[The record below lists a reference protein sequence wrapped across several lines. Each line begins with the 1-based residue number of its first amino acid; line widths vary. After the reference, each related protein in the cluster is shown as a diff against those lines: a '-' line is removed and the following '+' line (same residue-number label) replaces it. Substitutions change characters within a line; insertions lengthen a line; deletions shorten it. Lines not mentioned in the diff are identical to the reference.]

1 MTVVANSMRN
11 RVLGPIILT
20 SLLWV
25 VVLMKQIVQ
34 EIRNVDGIVNIRK
47 PHLQLEAVGTPC
59 WGWEE
64 RAHIVYD
71 R

>member
-1 MTVVANSMRN
+1 MRN
-11 RVLGPIILT
+11 RVLGRIILT

-34 EIRNVDGIVNIRK
+34 EIRKVEGMVNIRK
-47 PHLQLEAVGTPC
+47 FRLQVKAVGTPC

-64 RAHIVYD
+64 RADIVYD

>member
-1 MTVVANSMRN
+1 MANSMRN

-25 VVLMKQIVQ
+25 IVLMKQIVQ
-34 EIRNVDGIVNIRK
+34 EIRNVEGIGNIRK
-47 PHLQLEAVGTPC
+47 LRLQVEAVGTPC
-59 WGWEE
+59 RGWEE
-64 RAHIVYD
+64 RTHIVYN